1 MRKMR
6 KVTVDPSSKTI
17 TAEGGCN
24 WQDVDEA
31 AAKHGLATVG
41 GTVNHT
47 GIGGL
52 TLGGGYGWLSGQYGL
67 TVDVLLSAKLV
78 LADGSLVTASETEN
92 SDLFWAVRGCGSAF
106 GVAIEFTYQ
115 GFEQGPVFAGLLIF
129 TPDKLAD
136 IVKFANKFDEV
147 NDGKQGLTIGFTI
160 PPPVGAPVVITVLFY
175 NGPEKDAKK
184 FFGDLF
190 ALEPVMNGTSMMPYE
205 KLNSI
210 LNDAGAFGGR
220 KTGGASAIELPVDP
234 AWMQSV
240 WDDFFG
246 FVQAQEG
253 AGESIIL
260 FELLPYK
267 KIVEVPQE
275 ATAHANRGTYYNV
288 GTVFKW
294 YKPELDSALRS
305 YSRKLHTKI
314 REEGGTSVLK
324 GVGAYSNYVGE
335 LSELVT

>member
-1 MRKMR
+1 
-6 KVTVDPSSKTI
+6 
-17 TAEGGCN
+17 
-24 WQDVDEA
+24 
-31 AAKHGLATVG
+31 
-41 GTVNHT
+41 
-47 GIGGL
+47 
-52 TLGGGYGWLSGQYGL
+52 
-67 TVDVLLSAKLV
+67 
-78 LADGSLVTASETEN
+78 
-92 SDLFWAVRGCGSAF
+92 
-106 GVAIEFTYQ
+106 
-115 GFEQGPVFAGLLIF
+115 
-129 TPDKLAD
+129 
-136 IVKFANKFDEV
+136 
-147 NDGKQGLTIGFTI
+147 
-160 PPPVGAPVVITVLFY
+160 
-175 NGPEKDAKK
+175 
-184 FFGDLF
+184 
-190 ALEPVMNGTSMMPYE
+190 MNGTSMMPYE